1 LTGQKKFPIALTTP
15 PEIAYSG
22 KKCNKVFFY
31 GIQARQRVE
40 FQRAGGPGMFQGS
53 SALLLDAKGRM
64 TVPSRHRDA
73 LAIQCE
79 GRLTLTRS
87 PDGCLLLF
95 PRPVWEVHRERIA
108 ALPMNARAW
117 TRIFLG
123 SACDVDMDTTGRIL
137 IAPELRQAARLDK
150 DVMLLGM
157 GSHFEVWDAPT
168 LVERDQQA
176 IAAGLPDALSNFS
189 F

>member
-1 LTGQKKFPIALTTP
+1 
-15 PEIAYSG
+15 
-22 KKCNKVFFY
+22 
-31 GIQARQRVE
+31 
-40 FQRAGGPGMFQGS
+40 MFQGS

-73 LAIQCE
+73 LSVQCE
-79 GRLTLTRS
+79 GRLTVTRS

-123 SACDVDMDTTGRIL
+123 NACDVDMDTTGRIL
-137 IAPELRQAARLDK
+137 ISPELRQAARLDK

-157 GSHFEVWDAPT
+157 GSHFEIWDAPT
-168 LVERDQQA
+168 LVERDEQA
-176 IAAGLPDALSNFS
+176 IAAGLPDALYNFS